1 MAYDIEALQRTIN
14 SKWRTW
20 SASQRK
26 EAERMYAQAVE
37 ANAKEEAEN
46 ARKKGQRDSY
56 TQQTVGTI
64 AGTGLSA
71 YGTYL
76 ATHGGTGVALSSG
89 GTALGAGTGGTIAGA
104 GTTGGVVAGGTGG
117 AVAGGTGG
125 AVAGSTGGSVAGGTA
140 AGAGSYLTA
149 AAPYM
154 PYVAAALTAY
164 LAAKKMRG
172 YQKQGIKPASGDYTE
187 DEFQSVVDPGKLYG
201 IDKYRPKIM
210 SNFERDVFQKY
221 SPGYQA
227 FKKLFVSSKHPDQ
240 VKRDRVRS
248 LLEKEGFAEKQGKTH
263 FIQLADGS
271 YADIGH
277 EDQVDAQGNSYK
289 NYNLDVNDPL
299 KQQSLALVNP
309 IAHMFGGG
317 DQKVSSDTAGI
328 LTNAFT
334 TNAKNVDDV
343 RANILTFLSKKGLST
358 EDIRA
363 NLQTLKDN
371 GRISDEHFN
380 VFSAD
385 LNKITDGLPASPI
398 VNEQQVGAAP
408 VQATAPVEAAKPL
421 GQETPADAKKPFA
434 PLENVNQNQAGFLK
448 DQSFQPASNP
458 FLQPSTSPGLMDLG
472 AQTAQQAML
481 ANAPIHYDPNG
492 PSDPKQAMQYGLSQV
507 GAFSPS
513 PNNSGQMAQPFA
525 GSLVGRGGVLTPNQP
540 LVKPQGITID
550 PYRDPNNAGLIGL
563 GQTQTPGIVRR

>member
-1 MAYDIEALQRTIN
+1 MAINLEKMRQYIN
-14 SKWRTW
+14 SKWPTW
-20 SASQRK
+20 NSSERAQ
-26 EAERMYAQAVE
+26 AERDYNEAVQRNAQE
-37 ANAKEEAEN
+37 KAESE
-46 ARKKGQRDSY
+46 RKGAQRDGY
-56 TQQTVGTI
+56 LQQ
-64 AGTGLSA
+64 L
-71 YGTYL
+71 
-76 ATHGGTGVALSSG
+76 
-89 GTALGAGTGGTIAGA
+89 GGTIAGA
-104 GTTGGVVAGGTGG
+104 GTTAYGAYLATQGGAGTALGTGGTVLGSGGAIAGGTGG

-125 AVAGSTGGSVAGGTA
+125 AVAGGTGGTVAGGTA
-140 AGAGSYLTA
+140 AGTGGASYLAA
-149 AAPYM
+149 AAPYA

-164 LAAKKMRG
+164 LVANQARNLK
-172 YQKQGIKPASGDYTE
+172 KQGIKPMSGDYTDKE
-187 DEFQSVVDPGKLYG
+187 VDSIADPETLYG
-201 IDKYRPKIM
+201 LSKYKP
-210 SNFERDVFQKY
+210 NELDGATGVFNNY
-221 SPGYQA
+221 FNPGYMTTKA
-227 FKKLFVSSKHPDQ
+227 IFGSTKHDHQ
-240 VKRDRVRS
+240 VKRDRVRK

-334 TNAKNVDDV
+334 SNAKNVDDV
-343 RANILTFLSKKGLST
+343 RANILSFLSKKGLST

-363 NLQTLKDN
+363 NLQSLKDK
-371 GRISDEHFN
+371 GRISDEYFN

-398 VNEQQVGAAP
+398 VNEQQVGAKPIEAVAP
-408 VQATAPVEAAKPL
+408 IEPAKPL
-421 GQETPADAKKPFA
+421 GQETPEETKKPFA

-448 DQSFQPASNP
+448 DQKFQPATNP

-472 AQTAQQAML
+472 SQSSQLAAQQ
-481 ANAPIHYDPNG
+481 G
-492 PSDPKQAMQYGLSQV
+492 
-507 GAFSPS
+507 
-513 PNNSGQMAQPFA
+513 AQPFA